1 MSGGWGE
8 KEYSGVKKS
17 RIQEEDEITLKLF
30 VDQEELPW
38 EAPGHPVV
46 RTLLFH
52 CQG

>member
-8 KEYSGVKKS
+8 KENSGEKKS
-17 RIQEEDEITLKLF
+17 RSQEEDEITLKLF
-30 VDQEELPW
+30 VDQEELSW
-38 EAPGHPVV
+38 EVPGCPVV